1 MPRDQIVS
9 DVDAAA
15 GQSDRLKVGVEGYG
29 SFAPQ
34 MLAGLSSGIAGN
46 DAHDAIASSVHSS
59 LHAWTAMIYADA
71 DSVTAAAAAFS
82 ETDGAAASRL
92 AGTGGRTADGLAGGR
107 DVV

>member
-9 DVDAAA
+9 DADAAA
-15 GQSDRLKVGVEGYG
+15 GQSDRLEAGVEGYS
-29 SFAPQ
+29 SFSPQ

-46 DAHDAIASSVHSS
+46 DAHDAIASSVHGS

-71 DSVTAAAAAFS
+71 DAVTAAAAAFS
-82 ETDGAAASRL
+82 EADGAAASRL
-92 AGTGGRTADGLAGGR
+92 AGTGGFSDGR